1 MSATTTLPTLSKGD
15 TGPDVRWAQYRLV
28 RQTLSYTDVD
38 GVFGQVTYRA
48 VRLFQESVDL
58 TADGIIGPLTWQ
70 ALRGDSERPPT
81 LKRGSSGDVV
91 GRLQGALNLGRG
103 EFTPPDAD
111 ELDVDGDF
119 GPLTESAVK
128 AMQPYNQL
136 PGDGI
141 VGMATWAIPIHAA
154 GQVLAGLCDV
164 PIPG

>member
-1 MSATTTLPTLSKGD
+1 MTATKTLPTLSKGD

-38 GVFGQVTYRA
+38 GVFGPVTDRA

-58 TADGIIGPLTWQ
+58 DPDGVIGPLTWQ

-91 GRLQGALNLGRG
+91 GRLQRAMNQGRG
-103 EFTPPDAD
+103 QFTPPDAK
-111 ELDVDGDF
+111 ELAVDCDF
-119 GPLTESAVK
+119 GPLTEAAVK
-128 AMQPYNQL
+128 AMQSFNQL
-136 PGDGI
+136 PADGI

-154 GQVLAGLCDV
+154 GQVLAGLCGV
-164 PIPG
+164 PTPG